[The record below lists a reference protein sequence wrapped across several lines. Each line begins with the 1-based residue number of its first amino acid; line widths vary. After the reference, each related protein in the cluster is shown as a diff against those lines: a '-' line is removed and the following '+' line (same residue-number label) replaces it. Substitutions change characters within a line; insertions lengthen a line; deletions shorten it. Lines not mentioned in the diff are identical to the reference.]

1 MFTCTRR
8 EAFLSV
14 FLLLMFFVFMV
25 MYHRDTNHDNTMLLK
40 YLLPAQSSSS
50 VGNTKESCLGEQKLH
65 QDRIRLSRM
74 LNSMKHN
81 FSRQSCEMLEV
92 RKKSGENIDLRVSAT
107 GGWCKAVSS
116 STGGNH
122 AHDRLL
128 AEDLSKF
135 FEGKA
140 VASFGDGPG
149 DYKKYFDSTKR
160 LRLYDAYD
168 GAPYGKET
176 SGGVVEFLDLTAP
189 QYGLPLYDWIIS
201 LEVAEHIPRMYEGIY
216 IDNVVRHAKEGI
228 VLSWAVPG
236 QGGLSHVNKRPLSY
250 VKKMLYEKG
259 FAHDPES
266 SKRLQTAAKLR
277 WLRANTNVYRRLP
290 SSPANPRD
298 A

>member
-14 FLLLMFFVFMV
+14 FFLLLTFFVFMAT
-25 MYHRDTNHDNTMLLK
+25 YHRDTIQDNITPLK
-40 YLLPAQSSSS
+40 YLIPAQSSSFS
-50 VGNTKESCLGEQKLH
+50 NTRESCVGEQKLH

-92 RKKSGENIDLRVSAT
+92 RKKSGEKVNVGVSAS
-107 GGWCKAVSS
+107 GGWCRTASS

-122 AHDRLL
+122 IHDRPL

-149 DYKKYFDSTKR
+149 DYKKYIDSTKR

-168 GAPYGKET
+168 GAPYCKET

-189 QYGLPLYDWIIS
+189 QYGLPLYDWIMS
-201 LEVAEHIPRMYEGIY
+201 LEVAEHIPSMYEGIY
-216 IDNVVRHAKEGI
+216 IDNIARHAKEGI

-236 QGGLSHVNKRPLSY
+236 QGGLSHVNNRPLDY
-250 VKKMLYEKG
+250 VKKVLYEKG

-266 SKRLQTAAKLR
+266 SKRLQTVATLG